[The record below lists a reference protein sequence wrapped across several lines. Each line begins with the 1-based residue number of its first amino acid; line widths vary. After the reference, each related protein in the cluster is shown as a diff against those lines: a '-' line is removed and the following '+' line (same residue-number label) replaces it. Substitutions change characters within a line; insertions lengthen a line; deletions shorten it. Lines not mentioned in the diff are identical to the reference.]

1 MNKDFTTNQ
10 WHARSTDDAI
20 EELETRHD
28 GLTHDEAAER
38 LAAYGENIAGTAEQ
52 RSRLVRLAAQFHN
65 ILIYLL
71 IAAAVITAVL
81 GHWIDTAVIALVV
94 IINALIGYIQEGKAE
109 SAMDAIRSMLAPEAM
124 VRRNGQRET
133 IKAAEVVPG
142 DILILEPG
150 GRISADV
157 RIATARGL
165 SIDESALTGESVPV
179 EKTTAEVEADAAL
192 GDRHGMAYAGTL
204 VASGEGAGVVV
215 ATADKT
221 ELGQVTEMLA
231 GVENVTTPLLRRLN
245 RLGKQ
250 LSVIILAASAITA
263 MAGVVLHDASAVE
276 MFMAAVGLAV
286 AAIPEGLPAIMTIT
300 LALGVQ
306 RLASRNA
313 IIRRLPAV
321 ETLGSISLICS
332 DKTGTLTRNEM
343 TVQEVATANGSDE
356 RLGEAVSLCSDASK
370 NSGDPMET
378 ALLVYAEEV
387 GVDPSALRK
396 AHPRLDGIPF
406 DSAHRYMASLHEI
419 DGELRLLVKGAPEA
433 VVPRCQG
440 IDEEEWHDKA
450 THMAERGLRLLAV
463 AERTL
468 PSDTQNFKLD
478 LDHEPEDLTLLGLV
492 AIIDPPRDEAIE
504 AVAACHRAGIRVKM
518 ITGDHSLTA
527 AAIGQQLGLEDTG
540 PGVTGNELD
549 ALDDQAFAAKADE
562 ASVFARVSP
571 AHKLRLVE
579 ALQANGEIVAMTGD
593 GVNDAPALKR
603 ADVGV
608 AMGQQ
613 GTDAAREASEVVL
626 ADDNFATIAAAI
638 REGRVIYDNIVKS
651 ILFMLPTN
659 AAQSLILVTAVFV
672 GLTLPITPPQILW
685 VNMIT
690 AVTLALALAF
700 EPAEEGVMSRNP
712 RATDAP
718 LIPKGLG
725 SRLIL
730 VALAILTGA
739 MGVFL
744 WERAAG
750 VDIAQARTL
759 AVNTLVLAQVWYL
772 FSARRL
778 HQSSLNVSGLFG
790 NRYVPMAGGVI
801 ILAQLAFTY
810 LPPMQFLFDTRA
822 LGMREWLV
830 ALCVSLPVVA
840 VAEGHKWWQRKRLP
854 APESNAEQP

>member
-1 MNKDFTTNQ
+1 MAQSSRIRVKRSAVPGKIPTTNDLEL
-10 WHARSTDDAI
+10 AEIAI
-20 EELETRHD
+20 NTHD
-28 GLTHDEAAER
+28 GQMFIKRD
-38 LAAYGENIAGTAEQ
+38 
-52 RSRLVRLAAQFHN
+52 RSGNQSVVPLGAIDATDRVFFVAKTGLDTNDGRTIGQAFNTLDKA
-65 ILIYLL
+65 
-71 IAAAVITAVL
+71 ITAVEQDRQQFL
-81 GHWIDTAVIALVV
+81 SSNPSEKYRATIYLKTGEYTVSNPLKLPRNTTIVGDNL
-94 IINALIGYIQEGKAE
+94 
-109 SAMDAIRSMLAPEAM
+109 RSVSISPANPTDDIFYLT
-124 VRRNGQRET
+124 NGCY
-133 IKAAEVVPG
+133 
-142 DILILEPG
+142 
-150 GRISADV
+150 
-157 RIATARGL
+157 
-165 SIDESALTGESVPV
+165 LTGF
-179 EKTTAEVEADAAL
+179 TFRDFEA
-192 GDRHGMAYAGTL
+192 
-204 VASGEGAGVVV
+204 
-215 ATADKT
+215 
-221 ELGQVTEMLA
+221 
-231 GVENVTTPLLRRLN
+231 
-245 RLGKQ
+245 
-250 LSVIILAASAITA
+250 
-263 MAGVVLHDASAVE
+263 
-276 MFMAAVGLAV
+276 
-286 AAIPEGLPAIMTIT
+286 
-300 LALGVQ
+300 
-306 RLASRNA
+306 
-313 IIRRLPAV
+313 
-321 ETLGSISLICS
+321 
-332 DKTGTLTRNEM
+332 
-343 TVQEVATANGSDE
+343 
-356 RLGEAVSLCSDASK
+356 
-370 NSGDPMET
+370 
-378 ALLVYAEEV
+378 
-387 GVDPSALRK
+387 
-396 AHPRLDGIPF
+396 
-406 DSAHRYMASLHEI
+406 
-419 DGELRLLVKGAPEA
+419 
-433 VVPRCQG
+433 
-440 IDEEEWHDKA
+440 
-450 THMAERGLRLLAV
+450 
-463 AERTL
+463 
-468 PSDTQNFKLD
+468 
-478 LDHEPEDLTLLGLV
+478 
-492 AIIDPPRDEAIE
+492 
-504 AVAACHRAGIRVKM
+504 
-518 ITGDHSLTA
+518 LTA